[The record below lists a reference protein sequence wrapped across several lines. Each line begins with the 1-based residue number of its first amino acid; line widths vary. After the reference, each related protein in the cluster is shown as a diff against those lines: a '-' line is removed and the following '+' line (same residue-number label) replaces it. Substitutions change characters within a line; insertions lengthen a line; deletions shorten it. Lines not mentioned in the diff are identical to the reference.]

1 MGWGGHQKHK
11 KLSWVCFPLQRKIAI
26 DKNFISESVWV
37 MQLGTG
43 EESMNENR
51 ATSGFEDRGPSKKE
65 Q

>member
-1 MGWGGHQKHK
+1 MEDSCKALG
-11 KLSWVCFPLQRKIAI
+11 IAI